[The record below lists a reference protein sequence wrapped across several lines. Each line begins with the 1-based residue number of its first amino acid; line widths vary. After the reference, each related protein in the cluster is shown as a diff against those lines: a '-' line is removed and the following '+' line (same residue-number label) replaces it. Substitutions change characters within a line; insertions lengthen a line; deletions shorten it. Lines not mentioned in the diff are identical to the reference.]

1 AVNDG
6 SSIALGGLIRERGAA
21 LILVVWAVGLMAV
34 FAASAARD
42 ATLDNADA
50 RHYRGIV
57 IAKALAEGG
66 LRYGTKLWR
75 DGDQRIETGTY
86 LCSTETGLL
95 RLDIAP
101 TSIRIDLNRAQE
113 ELLENLF
120 VALGADK
127 STAET
132 AAAYI
137 VDYRDPDS
145 TPRPHGG
152 EKLAYERA
160 GYPSGPRNDAIA
172 HVAELASIPG
182 VPVWLYHAALPHITT
197 HGGSGS
203 ADDDMLD
210 PVVQTAYAALSIPV
224 TERRPG
230 VIQSGRINSR
240 MHLRASSSGAS
251 ANRQG
256 AIRVR
261 AAAREN
267 GGGYY
272 VLDTEIAG
280 NATTWSA
287 PKLIRI
293 DTGPVLEG
301 DFTSDD
307 HVPDCGFPAL
317 SMAAP
322 R

>member
-1 AVNDG
+1 MTNKRPPARRK
-6 SSIALGGLIRERGAA
+6 RERGAA

-75 DGDQRIETGTY
+75 EGDERIETGTF
-86 LCSTETGLL
+86 LCRADTGLL

-101 TSIRIDLNRAQE
+101 TSTRIDLNRAQE

-127 STAET
+127 START

-137 VDYRDPDS
+137 VDYRDPDG
-145 TPRPHGG
+145 TPRPYGG

-160 GYPSGPRNDAIA
+160 GYASGPRNDAIA

-197 HGGSGS
+197 NGGSGS
-203 ADDDMLD
+203 VDADSLD
-210 PVVQTAYAALSIPV
+210 PVVQTAYAALSVPV
-224 TERRPG
+224 TDRRPG
-230 VIQSGRINSR
+230 AIQSGRFNSR
-240 MHLRASSSGAS
+240 LHLRAVSSGTS
-251 ANRQG
+251 ARRQG

-280 NATTWSA
+280 DATTYSA
-287 PKLIRI
+287 PRLVRI
-293 DTGPVLEG
+293 DTAPVLEG
-301 DFTSDD
+301 DFDAD
-307 HVPDCGFPAL
+307 GDIPDCGFPAL
-317 SMAAP
+317 SMVP
-322 R
+322 RR